1 MARKKLND
9 QLTKALT
16 GKITEPTKTQI
27 ESGNFANLLYDYSSS
42 FDCVD
47 SKKWALEYLEKVDV
61 NLKKKLEKVNH
72 KNFKNLGFVC
82 RLITKGCVI
91 PYTQEEII
99 ARLSS
104 IDQTEQVETQLKPKA
119 KPVEK
124 KNLVLYKIDSEMD
137 QIISGRDVAKRFH
150 CTGTRKELS
159 EAVEFVNKQ
168 IADIKENAEYYN
180 KTIAKN
186 LEKFFKTVL
195 DTIQSSLPKQKETK
209 AKKTKKVNLTA
220 KINYLKQDIKNGIA
234 SLDVEKVI
242 GSTLVYLFDTKYN
255 QMIKIEADAGKTL
268 SIKGCS
274 IINNNP
280 ELTVKR
286 KVSKNIKEIIGTK
299 SIINLNRNF
308 EQIKTTIQ
316 KTHSKISKDMI
327 ILSVK

>member
-42 FDCVD
+42 FDHTD
-47 SKKWALEYLEKVDV
+47 SKKWALEYLEKVDIT
-61 NLKKKLEKVNH
+61 LKKQLEKVNS

-91 PYTQEEII
+91 PYTQEDILS
-99 ARLSS
+99 RLSN
-104 IDQTEQVETQLKPKA
+104 INQTEQIESQVKPKPKA
-119 KPVEK
+119 VEK

-159 EAVEFVNKQ
+159 EAVEYVNKQ
-168 IADIKENAEYYN
+168 LTDIKENAEYYN

-186 LEKFFKTVL
+186 LEKFFNTILQSL
-195 DTIQSSLPKQKETK
+195 DSAIPKRKVTK
-209 AKKTKKVNLTA
+209 VKKTKEVDFTS
-220 KINYLKQDIKNGIA
+220 KINYLKQDVKNGIV
-234 SLDVEKVI
+234 SMDIEKVI
-242 GSTLVYLFDTKYN
+242 GATIVYLFDTKYE
-255 QMIKIEADAGKTL
+255 QMIKIESKVGETL
-268 SIKGCS
+268 SIKGCT

-280 ELTVKR
+280 EKTVKR
-286 KVSKNIKEIIGTK
+286 KLSKNVKDIIGTK

-308 EQIKTTIQ
+308 DQLKTTV
-316 KTHSKISKDMI
+316 KKSHSRISKDMI
-327 ILSVK
+327 IVSVK